1 MTTQVPPSALLP
13 LNPEQLARLQAAT
26 TDLTPTQLAW
36 VSGYFWGVL
45 NQQPAALAATPA
57 PAAEMPGIT
66 IISASQT
73 GNARRVAEALRDD
86 LLAAKLNVKLVNAGD
101 YKFKQIA
108 SEKLLIVV
116 TSTQGEGEPPE
127 EAVALHKFLFSKKA
141 PKLENTAFA
150 VFSLGDSSYEFF
162 CQSGK
167 DFDSKLAELGGER
180 LLDRVDADV
189 EYQAAASEWRAR
201 VVDAL
206 KSRAPVA
213 APSQSVA
220 TGAVNEIHTSPYSK
234 DAPLAAS
241 LSVNQ
246 KITGRN
252 SEKDV
257 RHIEI
262 DLGDSG
268 LRYQP
273 GDALG
278 VWYQNDPAL
287 VKELVELLW
296 LKGDEPVTVEG
307 KTLPLNEALQW
318 HFELTVNTANIVE
331 NYATLTRS
339 ETLLPLVGDK
349 AKLQHYAATT
359 PIVDMVRF
367 SPAQLD
373 AEALINLLRPLT
385 PRLYSIASSQAEVEN
400 EVHVTVGVVRY
411 DVEGRA
417 RAGGASSFLAD
428 RVEEEGE
435 VRVFIEHNDN
445 FRLPTNPETPVIMI
459 GPGTGIA
466 PFRAF
471 MQQRAADEAPGKN
484 WLFFGNP
491 HFTEDLNDGL
501 TGGFKGDNFLL
512 IRFHGMYQQDDRDI
526 RAERAEQKLEPRHAM
541 LLRCRLPGGVITT
554 KQWQAID
561 KFAGENTIYG
571 SIRLTNRQT
580 FQFHGILK
588 KNVKP
593 VHQMLHSVGLDAL
606 ATANDMNRNV
616 LCTSNPYESQLH
628 AEAYEWA
635 KKISEHLLPRTR
647 AYAEIWLDQE
657 KVATTDEEPILGQ
670 TYLPRK
676 FKTTVVIPPQND
688 IDLHANDM
696 NFVAIAENGKLVGF
710 NLLVGGG
717 LSIEHGNKKTYARTA
732 SEFGYL
738 PLEHTLAVAEA
749 VVTTQ
754 RDWGNRTD
762 RKNAKTKYTLER
774 VGVETFKAEVERRA
788 GIKFEPIRPY
798 EFTGRG
804 DRIGWVKGIDDNWH
818 LTLFIENG
826 RILDYPGRPLKTGLL
841 EIAKIHKGDFRI
853 TANQNLIIAGVPES
867 EKAKIEKIAKESG
880 LMNAVTPQ
888 RENSMACVS
897 FPTCPLAMAE
907 AERFLPS
914 FIDNIDNLMAKHGVS
929 DEHIVMRVTGCPN
942 GCGRAMLAEV
952 GLVGKAPGRYNLHL
966 GGNRMG
972 TRIPRMYK
980 ENITEPEI
988 LASLDELIGR
998 WAKEREAGEGFG
1010 DFTVRAGIIRPVLD
1024 PARDLWD

>member
-13 LNPEQLARLQAAT
+13 LNPEQLVRLQAAT

-220 TGAVNEIHTSPYSK
+220 TGAGNEIHTSPYSK
-234 DAPLAAS
+234 DAPLVAS

-445 FRLPTNPETPVIMI
+445 FRLPANPETPVIMI

-491 HFTEDLNDGL
+491 HFTEDFLYQVEWQRYVKDGVLTRIDLAWSRDQKEKVYVQDKLREQGAELWRWINDGAHIYVC
-501 TGGFKGDNFLL
+501 GDANRMAKDVEQALL
-512 IRFHGMYQQDDRDI
+512 
-526 RAERAEQKLEPRHAM
+526 E
-541 LLRCRLPGGVITT
+541 V
-554 KQWQAID
+554 
-561 KFAGENTIYG
+561 
-571 SIRLTNRQT
+571 
-580 FQFHGILK
+580 
-588 KNVKP
+588 
-593 VHQMLHSVGLDAL
+593 
-606 ATANDMNRNV
+606 
-616 LCTSNPYESQLH
+616 
-628 AEAYEWA
+628 
-635 KKISEHLLPRTR
+635 
-647 AYAEIWLDQE
+647 
-657 KVATTDEEPILGQ
+657 
-670 TYLPRK
+670 
-676 FKTTVVIPPQND
+676 
-688 IDLHANDM
+688 
-696 NFVAIAENGKLVGF
+696 IAEF
-710 NLLVGGG
+710 GGMDTEAADEF
-717 LSIEHGNKKTYARTA
+717 LSELR
-732 SEFGYL
+732 
-738 PLEHTLAVAEA
+738 
-749 VVTTQ
+749 
-754 RDWGNRTD
+754 
-762 RKNAKTKYTLER
+762 
-774 VGVETFKAEVERRA
+774 VERR
-788 GIKFEPIRPY
+788 Y
-798 EFTGRG
+798 
-804 DRIGWVKGIDDNWH
+804 
-818 LTLFIENG
+818 
-826 RILDYPGRPLKTGLL
+826 
-841 EIAKIHKGDFRI
+841 
-853 TANQNLIIAGVPES
+853 
-867 EKAKIEKIAKESG
+867 
-880 LMNAVTPQ
+880 Q
-888 RENSMACVS
+888 RDV
-897 FPTCPLAMAE
+897 
-907 AERFLPS
+907 
-914 FIDNIDNLMAKHGVS
+914 
-929 DEHIVMRVTGCPN
+929 
-942 GCGRAMLAEV
+942 
-952 GLVGKAPGRYNLHL
+952 Y
-966 GGNRMG
+966 
-972 TRIPRMYK
+972 
-980 ENITEPEI
+980 
-988 LASLDELIGR
+988 
-998 WAKEREAGEGFG
+998 
-1010 DFTVRAGIIRPVLD
+1010 
-1024 PARDLWD
+1024 